1 MNSIT
6 KKLRKITES
15 KENQKLVYR
24 QTNKNRI
31 GPFVDDLLV
40 K

>member
-15 KENQKLVYR
+15 KDNQKIVSR
-24 QTNKNRI
+24 QTNINRVGI
-31 GPFVDDLLV
+31 FIDDLSV